1 MHFGHNK
8 FNPLE
13 LLSSVLNPCIF
24 RAIRGRFRPKL
35 TDALSPGPRE
45 GGTLFLLNILGN
57 FRRSTLLSVAILA
70 ACTPLARA
78 FEHITLANG
87 FELDCVRR
95 EVVGDKIR
103 LYFAGSG
110 ENFMDVAPNAVVRVE
125 LMPDPPKSVEAVPVK
140 KLEAVVST
148 AQPTA
153 AELKEIL
160 AKAGTQ
166 HNVDADLLASVVHA
180 ESGGQVR
187 AVSRVGAQGL
197 MQLMPGTASTLGVK
211 NAFVADQNV
220 EGGTKY
226 LDQLLTRYHDNIAL
240 ALAAY
245 NAGPGAVDR
254 YHGVPP
260 YRETRAYVARVIREF
275 NRRKTTL
282 LAQAK

>member
-1 MHFGHNK
+1 MHSVVALRFG
-8 FNPLE
+8 
-13 LLSSVLNPCIF
+13 
-24 RAIRGRFRPKL
+24 L
-35 TDALSPGPRE
+35 TDVSFSGPTD
-45 GGTLFLLNILGN
+45 GGTLSLLNILSK
-57 FRRSTLLSVAILA
+57 FRRPLWFAVAILVTA
-70 ACTPLARA
+70 SPMARA

-87 FELDCVRR
+87 FELDCTRR

-103 LYFAGSG
+103 LYLRGSG
-110 ENFMDVAPNAVVRVE
+110 DNYMDVAPSAVVRVE
-125 LMPDPPKSVEAVPVK
+125 AIPDPPPAPAEINSAPKPAIT
-140 KLEAVVST
+140 ST
-148 AQPTA
+148 NAQPTP
-153 AELKEIL
+153 AELNEML

-180 ESGGQVR
+180 ESGGHVR

-197 MQLMPGTASTLGVK
+197 MQLMPGTAATLGVK
-211 NAFVADQNV
+211 DAFIAGENV

>member
-1 MHFGHNK
+1 MN
-8 FNPLE
+8 
-13 LLSSVLNPCIF
+13 
-24 RAIRGRFRPKL
+24 
-35 TDALSPGPRE
+35 SPGPRE
-45 GGTLFLLNILGN
+45 SGTLFLLTFLAK
-57 FRRSTLLSVAILA
+57 FRRSALLSVAMLA

-78 FEHITLANG
+78 LEHITLSNG

-110 ENFMDVAPNAVVRVE
+110 ENFMDVAPNAVVRVD
-125 LMPDPPKSVEAVPVK
+125 LIPDPPKPPPAARPATVA
-140 KLEAVVST
+140 ST

-153 AELKEIL
+153 AELKEML
-160 AKAGTQ
+160 TRSGAH
-166 HNVDADLLASVVHA
+166 HNIDAELLASVVRA
-180 ESGGQVR
+180 ESGGQAH

-197 MQLMPGTASTLGVK
+197 MQLMPATASALGVS
-211 NAFVADQNV
+211 NAFIAGENV

-226 LDQLLTRYHDNIAL
+226 LDQMLIRYHDNIPL

-275 NRRKTTL
+275 NRRKTVL